1 MTRFS
6 RAHPVAEIRKTMR
19 AIHRTQTDAAEKLS
33 ILNVNNRK
41 AILLSLFP
49 AGTAFQNKSLRIL
62 HRIMRMRPNHPGR
75 KLRHGF
81 ADGIEK
87 GGDIVQRELSQANV
101 PVGKKNLV
109 SARHDSQ
116 CRCRQCHWIRGDN
129 SLSGWYVA
137 VHLHLLS
144 K

>member
-41 AILLSLFP
+41 AILFSLFP
-49 AGTAFQNKSLRIL
+49 AGTAFQNKSLRVF
-62 HRIMRMRPNHPGR
+62 HRILGMRPNHPGR

-87 GGDIVQRELSQANV
+87 RRNVLRRELSQANV

-109 SARHDSQ
+109 
-116 CRCRQCHWIRGDN
+116 
-129 SLSGWYVA
+129 
-137 VHLHLLS
+137 
-144 K
+144 